1 MCLSQELGNLPPPT
15 PPAGIRTDRPVRPL
29 QQAVPQS
36 KSVKPPGEIQPPEQK
51 DEVEDEGLEVKED
64 PQGQPNPFLD
74 PELDDL
80 VDKKISE
87 DVWSQMLGELP
98 CSVATEDCVRQLQNK
113 AVQTSRLLADLQNR
127 IDEGIAA
134 VDNARKSNLN
144 SVSVSTFSPMMQYL
158 LQTYLGQTDIKDE
171 GQFVIN
177 PFRFLFGNALAAY
190 VGQGLAALFNWSEFG
205 ANDAQQSRSI
215 AIGDIQMKI
224 AELQRNK
231 AELQQKLQEQ
241 VAIEALKLEEIAR
254 NFQIEQAIAKRDKQ
268 RLEIAKVSYRFGEGD
283 SERYLGQLS
292 SYDRQKA
299 ATFREW
305 SRLRNQVVQLKLLV
319 LGTGED

>member
-1 MCLSQELGNLPPPT
+1 MESLASPSILISQTRPATLPAPPPSQSPVQVT
-15 PPAGIRTDRPVRPL
+15 PNSDIQEPDFEDSGDEEG
-29 QQAVPQS
+29 
-36 KSVKPPGEIQPPEQK
+36 GE
-51 DEVEDEGLEVKED
+51 LRED

-74 PELDDL
+74 PELDEL

-87 DVWSQMLGELP
+87 DVWQQMLGELP
-98 CSVATEDCVRQLQNK
+98 CSVATEECVGQLQNK
-113 AVQTSRLLADLQNR
+113 AVQGSRLLADLQDK
-127 IDEGIAA
+127 IDEAISA
-134 VDNARKSNLN
+134 VDNAKRQNLN
-144 SVSVSTFSPMMQYL
+144 SMAVSNFSPMMQYL
-158 LQTYLGQTDIKDE
+158 LQAYLGQTDIRND
-171 GQFVIN
+171 GQTVVN
-177 PFRFLFGNALAAY
+177 PFRLLFGNTLAAY
-190 VGQGLAALFNWSEFG
+190 VGQGLAAVFNWSEFG

-215 AIGDIQMKI
+215 AIGDVQIKI

-231 AELQQKLQEQ
+231 AELTQKLREQ
-241 VAIEALKLEEIAR
+241 VVVEVLKLEEIAR

-305 SRLRNQVVQLKLLV
+305 SRLRNQVVQVKLLV
-319 LGTGED
+319 LGSGED